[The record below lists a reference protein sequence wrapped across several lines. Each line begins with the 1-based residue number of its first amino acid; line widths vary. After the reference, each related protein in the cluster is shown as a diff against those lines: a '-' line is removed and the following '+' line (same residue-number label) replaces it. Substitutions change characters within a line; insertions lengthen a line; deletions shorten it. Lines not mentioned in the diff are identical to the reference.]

1 MRVEKATSY
10 RDPPKAVEDEL
21 ADYAAEMDYAPSD
34 LEKDHDVPM
43 DEPEDIEMSGDLLE
57 DSEMV
62 TQCWNW
68 MGVSFAPS
76 VSTGTDLVS
85 TRG

>member
-1 MRVEKATSY
+1 MNWH
-10 RDPPKAVEDEL
+10 
-21 ADYAAEMDYAPSD
+21 YAAEMDYAPSD

-62 TQCWNW
+62 DSMLELDGSLVCST
-68 MGVSFAPS
+68 F

>member
-1 MRVEKATSY
+1 MNWH
-10 RDPPKAVEDEL
+10 
-21 ADYAAEMDYAPSD
+21 YAAEMDYAPSD

-62 TQCWNW
+62 DSMLELDGSLVCSTQ
-68 MGVSFAPS
+68 
-76 VSTGTDLVS
+76 
-85 TRG
+85 

>member
-1 MRVEKATSY
+1 MNWQN
-10 RDPPKAVEDEL
+10 
-21 ADYAAEMDYAPSD
+21 YAAEMDYAPSD

-43 DEPEDIEMSGDLLE
+43 DEPEDIEMSGDP
-57 DSEMV
+57 V
-62 TQCWNW
+62 KTPRWWTQCWNW
-68 MGVSFAPS
+68 MGVSFAPF